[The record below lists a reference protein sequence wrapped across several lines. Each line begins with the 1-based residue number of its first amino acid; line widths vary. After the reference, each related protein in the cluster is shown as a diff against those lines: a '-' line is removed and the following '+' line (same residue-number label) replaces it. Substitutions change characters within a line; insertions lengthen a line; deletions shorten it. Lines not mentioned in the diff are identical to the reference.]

1 MIVSVALLSA
11 CETWVEEEE
20 QEEEEAVGVAAAAKG
35 DTYRRLCYGLRI
47 IFMIT
52 IKN

>member
-20 QEEEEAVGVAAAAKG
+20 AAAAAGTG

-47 IFMIT
+47 IFITT
-52 IKN
+52 IKK

>member
-11 CETWVEEEE
+11 CETWEEE
-20 QEEEEAVGVAAAAKG
+20 EEEEAAVTG

-52 IKN
+52 IKK

>member
-20 QEEEEAVGVAAAAKG
+20 EEEEAI
-35 DTYRRLCYGLRI
+35 RLTLIVDCYGLR
-47 IFMIT
+47 T
-52 IKN
+52 IL

>member
-11 CETWVEEEE
+11 CETWVEE
-20 QEEEEAVGVAAAAKG
+20 AAAAAAGTG

-47 IFMIT
+47 IFITT
-52 IKN
+52 IKK